1 MMNRVSCALVLLLAG
16 CAQWPEEGQGQ
27 MAAEGTPWDSYL
39 LSPAFLQEHQALR
52 QRVVEA
58 QTGLDLLRLR
68 GAVACLPERQYQ
80 AEQRLGQIR
89 GELAEGLY
97 ADASEQLLIL
107 EDQIHR
113 LGVRLNYITQHMGCG
128 GAQSVAATAAT
139 GAAFDPIAAGL
150 LQSEQF
156 ALDRDELLPEFQVR
170 LQQLAQV
177 LRDKP
182 QWQLTITGHTDS
194 QGDPQHN
201 QALALRR
208 ANAVASLLQA
218 NGVAA
223 GQLRVVAAADA
234 MPLAS
239 NSDRSGRLANRRV
252 SFELMSQP
260 VMSETS
266 SAVLTLSQW
275 PESFRRE

>member
-1 MMNRVSCALVLLLAG
+1 MKKRVSITLMLLLAG

-58 QTGLDLLRLR
+58 QIGLELLRLR
-68 GAVACLPERQYQ
+68 GTVACLPERQYQ

-89 GELAEGLY
+89 GEVAEGLY

-113 LGVRLNYITQHMGCG
+113 LGVRLNFITQHMGCRGVEQGVVTAG
-128 GAQSVAATAAT
+128 GVNVNEVA
-139 GAAFDPIAAGL
+139 PGL

-156 ALDRDELLPEFQVR
+156 ALDRDELLPEFQLR
-170 LQQLAQV
+170 LRQMAQM
-177 LRDKP
+177 LRDNP
-182 QWQLTITGHTDS
+182 RWVLTVTGHTDD
-194 QGDPQHN
+194 QGDDQHN
-201 QALALRR
+201 QALALAR
-208 ANAVASLLQA
+208 ANAVSDHLQA
-218 NGVAA
+218 DGVPQV
-223 GQLRVVAAADA
+223 QLRVVAAGSS
-234 MPLAS
+234 MPLAP
-239 NSDRSGRLANRRV
+239 NTNRSGRLANRRV
-252 SFELMSQP
+252 SFELLALP
-260 VMSETS
+260 SETAS
-266 SAVLTLSQW
+266 SPAPLTLSQW